1 MGITVIS
8 CLQSR
13 PFWMFFFMKMGW
25 FDLAYST
32 AWSGG
37 ECFFWH
43 LEIILLF
50 SRWCNRFSQ
59 LWQLSK
65 HNIRVNGI
73 PGDDGKIDIRWSLAF
88 RCVTLAEKNSI
99 LLTLSLGKNVCT
111 TQSRA
116 LYCTVLLYVTQMAA
130 ELRPILPWSLLHLH
144 HPDITQ
150 ALASVLDVEASHF
163 GSHHQSLQKGR
174 DCSSD
179 GVPAEHR
186 MMYDSLCKRSWGH
199 CFIYIM
205 IHIPWNRPSSAI
217 QLQDIEI

>member
-1 MGITVIS
+1 
-8 CLQSR
+8 
-13 PFWMFFFMKMGW
+13 MKMGW

-130 ELRPILPWSLLHLH
+130 ELRPILPWSIWSYIYTTLTLLKHWPQCSTLK
-144 HPDITQ
+144 PVISDLTISLYKRDGT
-150 ALASVLDVEASHF
+150 AVLMGF
-163 GSHHQSLQKGR
+163 QQNTGW
-174 DCSSD
+174 CMT
-179 GVPAEHR
+179 HR
-186 MMYDSLCKRSWGH
+186 ANVAG
-199 CFIYIM
+199 
-205 IHIPWNRPSSAI
+205 AI
-217 QLQDIEI
+217 VSYT